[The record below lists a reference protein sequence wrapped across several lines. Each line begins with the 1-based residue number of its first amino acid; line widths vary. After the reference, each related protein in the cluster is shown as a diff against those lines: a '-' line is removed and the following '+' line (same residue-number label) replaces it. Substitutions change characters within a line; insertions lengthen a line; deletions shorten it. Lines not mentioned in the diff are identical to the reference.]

1 MPAGSPWRHYFRPE
15 GSDKIRQFIVN
26 LLANNNIRF
35 RNFKKHEW
43 TPKYPVL
50 IGSMPLEVI
59 MDSGADM
66 SLINYQVGLDL
77 GFTKLVGEFGESTI
91 GVGGEVT
98 YLIRT
103 VAMSIEDKTFNAR
116 LAWLQSDP
124 EVAP

>member
-1 MPAGSPWRHYFRPE
+1 
-15 GSDKIRQFIVN
+15 
-26 LLANNNIRF
+26 
-35 RNFKKHEW
+35 
-43 TPKYPVL
+43 
-50 IGSMPLEVI
+50 MPLEVI